1 MIKNYNR
8 IYFLGIG
15 GIGMSSLAFY
25 FINENKYVAGYDK
38 VNSDITKSLSK
49 NGAKIHFTDNYLS
62 IPSQFLNQSE
72 TLVVY
77 TPAISKFNK
86 EYKYFKD
93 NGFEILKRSELL
105 GLISKDKF
113 CIAIGGTHGKTTTS
127 TILSHILLEN
137 NISFT
142 SFIGGISENYN
153 TNFIQNG
160 NDIILVEADEFDR
173 SFHTLFPNIACVTST
188 DSDHLDIY
196 NSEQELKKSFIQ
208 FTDNI
213 KSKGLLFSNEKTL
226 LGGISYGF
234 SSESEYFISNYSSAK
249 YSSFFDINHNGS
261 LIASVKFN
269 MPGKH
274 NALNALAAFAIGKE
288 LNIDYKSIIN
298 SLSTFLGVKRR
309 FSYALRLPKIIIDD
323 YAHHPS
329 EIKAVYD
336 TIKDLYTNKKNT
348 AIFQPHLYSRT
359 QDQCEGFVET
369 LDKADE
375 VILLP
380 IYPARELPIPGVTS
394 DMLIEKMS
402 ISKKQVMSKE
412 ALLAWAANT
421 PDKLIVMAGAGDID
435 VCINQIKDLLI
446 STK

>member
-86 EYKYFKD
+86 EYKYFKE

-336 TIKDLYTNKKNT
+336 TIKDLYPNKKNT
-348 AIFQPHLYSRT
+348 AIFQPHLYTRT
-359 QDQCEGFVET
+359 RDFMSEFAE
-369 LDKADE
+369 
-375 VILLP
+375 ILSKFDNIILTE
-380 IYPARELPIPGVTS
+380 IYPAREKPITNIS
-394 DMLIEKMS
+394 SIKLLELIKNKNKS
-402 ISKKQVMSKE
+402 ILKKSELSKSLKESKSE
-412 ALLAWAANT
+412 VFV
-421 PDKLIVMAGAGDID
+421 IMGAGDIAD
-435 VCINQIKDLLI
+435 EVELIKNNILN
-446 STK
+446 

>member
-261 LIASVKFN
+261 LIASIKFN

-336 TIKDLYTNKKNT
+336 TIKDLYPNKKNT
-348 AIFQPHLYSRT
+348 AIFQPHLYTRT
-359 QDQCEGFVET
+359 RDFMSEFAE
-369 LDKADE
+369 
-375 VILLP
+375 ILSKFDNIILTE
-380 IYPARELPIPGVTS
+380 IYPAREKPITNIS
-394 DMLIEKMS
+394 SIKLLELIKNKNKS
-402 ISKKQVMSKE
+402 ILKKSELSKSLKESKSE
-412 ALLAWAANT
+412 VFV
-421 PDKLIVMAGAGDID
+421 IMGAGDIAD
-435 VCINQIKDLLI
+435 EVELIKNNILN
-446 STK
+446 

>member
-1 MIKNYNR
+1 
-8 IYFLGIG
+8 
-15 GIGMSSLAFY
+15 MSSLAFY

-86 EYKYFKD
+86 EYKYFKE

-336 TIKDLYTNKKNT
+336 TIKDLYPNKKNT
-348 AIFQPHLYSRT
+348 AIFQPHLYTRT
-359 QDQCEGFVET
+359 RDFMSEFAE
-369 LDKADE
+369 
-375 VILLP
+375 ILSKFDNIILTE
-380 IYPARELPIPGVTS
+380 IYPAREKPITNIS
-394 DMLIEKMS
+394 SIKLLELIKNKNKS
-402 ISKKQVMSKE
+402 ILKKSELSKSLKESKSE
-412 ALLAWAANT
+412 VFV
-421 PDKLIVMAGAGDID
+421 IMGAGDIAD
-435 VCINQIKDLLI
+435 EVELIKNNILN
-446 STK
+446 

>member
-142 SFIGGISENYN
+142 SFIGGMSENYN

-336 TIKDLYTNKKNT
+336 TIKDLYPNKKNT
-348 AIFQPHLYSRT
+348 AIFQPHLYTRT
-359 QDQCEGFVET
+359 RDFMSEFAE
-369 LDKADE
+369 
-375 VILLP
+375 ILSKFDNIILTE
-380 IYPARELPIPGVTS
+380 IYPAREKPINNIS
-394 DMLIEKMS
+394 SIKLLELIKNKNKS
-402 ISKKQVMSKE
+402 ILKKSELSKSLKESKSE
-412 ALLAWAANT
+412 VFV
-421 PDKLIVMAGAGDID
+421 IMGAGDIAD
-435 VCINQIKDLLI
+435 EVELIKNNILN
-446 STK
+446 

>member
-234 SSESEYFISNYSSAK
+234 SSESEYFISNYSSVK

-336 TIKDLYTNKKNT
+336 TIKDLYPNKKNT
-348 AIFQPHLYSRT
+348 AIFQPHLYTRT
-359 QDQCEGFVET
+359 RDFMSEFAE
-369 LDKADE
+369 
-375 VILLP
+375 ILSKFDNIILTE
-380 IYPARELPIPGVTS
+380 IYPAREKPINNIS
-394 DMLIEKMS
+394 SIKLLELIKNKNKSVLKKSEL
-402 ISKKQVMSKE
+402 SKSLKESKSE
-412 ALLAWAANT
+412 VFV
-421 PDKLIVMAGAGDID
+421 IMGAGDIAD
-435 VCINQIKDLLI
+435 EVELIKNNILN
-446 STK
+446 